1 MSGKKIKINFFL
13 VHILFLALLGTILF
27 GPDRVE
33 VPSHIPFIAVTAVAE
48 LVIIALH
55 KKENVRDIGCVVFI
69 FFEVWELVTSKLV
82 RESNYLIPSPENVLD
97 IYITDRQLILQ
108 NIMTSTGFLAAGFIT
123 AVLAGLLLG
132 VIVGWYKSLR
142 EIFMPIVKVITPIP
156 PLIYSAY
163 LVALLPTFR
172 DASVAIIFLGVFW
185 GMFLSVIFTVSSI
198 DQKLLDSVSVLN
210 LSQPS
215 IFLNILLP
223 YSLPGVLARLSN
235 SISVAFMVLISA
247 EMLGGSSG
255 MGWYIKYSTIYGEYD
270 KTISGIILI
279 AVYVTL
285 LNVIINRLKKV
296 LVPWDISAA
305 EQ

>member
-1 MSGKKIKINFFL
+1 MKISNFL
-13 VHILFLALLGTILF
+13 VHILFAALLGTILF
-27 GPDRVE
+27 VPDRVE
-33 VPSHIPFIAVTAVAE
+33 VPSHVPFIAVAAAAE

-55 KKENVRDIGCVVFI
+55 KKENVRDIGCVIFI
-69 FFEVWELVTSKLV
+69 FFEVWELFTSKLV
-82 RESNYLIPSPENVLD
+82 SVSSYLIPSPENVLD

-108 NIMTSTGFLAAGFIT
+108 NIITSTGFLAAGFIT
-123 AVLAGLLLG
+123 AVLLGLLLG
-132 VIVGWYKSLR
+132 VIVGWYKGLR

-163 LVALLPTFR
+163 LVALLPSFR

-185 GMFLSVIFTVSSI
+185 GMFLSVIFTVSTI
-198 DQKLLDSVSVLN
+198 DKKLVDSVAVLN

-215 IFLNILLP
+215 IFLHILLP
-223 YSLPGVLARLSN
+223 YSLPSVLARLSN

-285 LNVIINRLKKV
+285 LNLLVNKLKKV
-296 LVPWDISAA
+296 AAPWDTA
-305 EQ
+305 ETS